1 MGIWLVLG
9 LAQTFQRSFI
19 TRRHWGGRR
28 RPLKPENLKGVW
40 WCAKRTCS
48 KVLVFCSLDFSE
60 FICFLQLG
68 NVNTFINTFYFGLVK
83 INFESLYES
92 DNFPFEKASGGDTKA
107 RTAVLVVKDKIFIR

>member
-1 MGIWLVLG
+1 M
-9 LAQTFQRSFI
+9 
-19 TRRHWGGRR
+19 
-28 RPLKPENLKGVW
+28 
-40 WCAKRTCS
+40 
-48 KVLVFCSLDFSE
+48 LVFLVCFSE

-92 DNFPFEKASGGDTKA
+92 DNFPFEIASGGDTKA